1 MTPNTALTSAAAA
14 EMKKLTSR
22 AASTRGVVAT
32 RQMPSRP
39 SVPARATSTASGIST
54 ISDR

>member
-1 MTPNTALTSAAAA
+1 
-14 EMKKLTSR
+14 MKKLTSS

-32 RQMPSRP
+32 RQMPSSP
-39 SVPARATSTASGIST
+39 SAAARATSTASGIST